1 MSSRLLGSTAIVAFL
16 RLRSLDRF
24 LDAIA
29 AERRV
34 SLLKEA
40 NSLCYLTTA
49 LATFSGVM
57 PEIDIWHLML
67 KRYGEKAGDTR
78 HRPGDCKHQEFPQKS
93 CANDFKGLELP

>member
-34 SLLKEA
+34 SSLKGA
-40 NSLCYLTTA
+40 NSLCYLRPLSTA
-49 LATFSGVM
+49 LTTFSGAI

-67 KRYGEKAGDTR
+67 KRYGEKAGD
-78 HRPGDCKHQEFPQKS
+78 
-93 CANDFKGLELP
+93 